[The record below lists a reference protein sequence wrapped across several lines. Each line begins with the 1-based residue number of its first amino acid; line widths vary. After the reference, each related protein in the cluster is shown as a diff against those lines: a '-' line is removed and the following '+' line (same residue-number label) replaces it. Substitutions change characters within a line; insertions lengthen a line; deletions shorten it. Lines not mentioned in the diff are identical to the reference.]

1 MKMFIII
8 NLLKGLIID
17 ESKNY
22 DSLDYFLNNIF

>member
-17 ESKNY
+17 EIKNY